1 MTKFRPIVMA
11 MAGVMAIA
19 FTRTM
24 AEVMVWAMAQST
36 DIVMGTA
43 KVVAVA

>member
-1 MTKFRPIVMA
+1 MTTVLA

-19 FTRTM
+19 IARTM
-24 AEVMVWAMAQST
+24 AEFMTWAMAQST
-36 DIVMGTA
+36 DIVIGTA